1 MSCGKGGCS
10 SRPFGIAGCIDMV
23 RRAVKP
29 ILTARVRRFL
39 EAPRVARLCT
49 IGKDGYPHVVP
60 IYFARE
66 GDELIFGSDDG
77 EAKVRNASRTRR
89 AAVVI
94 GGDPASDSAGYMIQ
108 GDLTVE
114 RRPRRGTILKLLR
127 RYTSPETVRQD
138 ATEWGASG
146 AVILRLKPRKVIRV
160 W

>member
-1 MSCGKGGCS
+1 
-10 SRPFGIAGCIDMV
+10 
-23 RRAVKP
+23 
-29 ILTARVRRFL
+29 
-39 EAPRVARLCT
+39 VARLCT

-77 EAKVRNASRTRR
+77 EAKVWNAARNRK

-94 GGDPASDSAGYMIQ
+94 GGDPDSDPAGYMIQ

-114 RRPRRGTILKLLR
+114 RNPRPETILRLLR
-127 RYTSPETVRQD
+127 RYASPETARQD
-138 ATEWGASG
+138 ATQWGASG
-146 AVILRLKPRKVIRV
+146 AVILRLRPWKVIRV